1 MTQENVQVRLAKR
14 PVGEPK
20 QTDFEITREPV
31 PQPGD
36 GEVLVEVQY
45 LSLDPAMRGWMNEG
59 KSYIE
64 PVELGDVM
72 RALGAGKVIESNDP
86 KLKEGDSV
94 TGQFGV
100 QRYAVA
106 QGRTLNKVDPEIAP
120 LTTYLHV
127 LGMTGMTGYFGILE
141 VGELKEGDNVLISGA
156 AGAVGSVAGQIAKIK
171 GCKVVGIAGGKEKC
185 DYLVNELGFDDA
197 VDYRNED
204 IYKGLKRACPDGVDV
219 FFDNVGG
226 DILDAALTRLRRHA
240 RVVICGAI
248 SQYNNTEAPQGPS
261 NYLSLL
267 VNRARMQGMVVFDYA
282 DRYGEAAKE
291 MAGWMRAG
299 KLKHRE
305 HVVEDLESFPE
316 RLMMLFRG
324 ENFGKLVLKV

>member
-20 QTDFEITREPV
+20 HDDFEITREPV

-36 GEVLVEVQY
+36 GEVLVEVEY

-59 KSYIE
+59 RSYIE
-64 PVELGDVM
+64 PVQLGDVM
-72 RALGAGKVIESNDP
+72 RALAAGKVIRSNDP
-86 KLKEGDSV
+86 ALQEGDHV
-94 TGQFGV
+94 TGQLGV
-100 QRYAVA
+100 QHYAVA
-106 QGRTLNKVDPEIAP
+106 RGKDLNKVDTAIAP

-127 LGMTGMTGYFGILE
+127 LGMTGMTAYFGILE
-141 VGELKEGDNVLISGA
+141 VGEMKPGDVVLVSGA
-156 AGAVGSVAGQIAKIK
+156 AGAVGSIVGQIAKIK
-171 GCKVVGIAGGKEKC
+171 GGTAVGIAGGREKC
-185 DYLVNELGFDDA
+185 DYLINELGFDDA
-197 VDYRNED
+197 VDYRSED
-204 IYKGLKRACPDGVDV
+204 LHKGLKRACPEGVDV
-219 FFDNVGG
+219 YFDNVGG
-226 DILDAALTRLRRHA
+226 DVLNTALTRLRRHA

-248 SQYNNTEAPQGPS
+248 SQYNNTEAPKGPS

-282 DRYGEAAKE
+282 DRYGEAARE
-291 MAGWMRAG
+291 MAGWMKEG

-305 HVVEDLESFPE
+305 HVVEGLESFPE

-324 ENFGKLVLKV
+324 ENFGKLILKV